1 MMASEVLYC
10 TDVPRAEKEAAI
22 DGLYRSS
29 LCILSFIPG
38 GNFWSFGLGFLD
50 GYYTSFTYE
59 PEVQM

>member
-1 MMASEVLYC
+1 MPKDFII
-10 TDVPRAEKEAAI
+10 DVSIAQ
-22 DGLYRSS
+22 DSS